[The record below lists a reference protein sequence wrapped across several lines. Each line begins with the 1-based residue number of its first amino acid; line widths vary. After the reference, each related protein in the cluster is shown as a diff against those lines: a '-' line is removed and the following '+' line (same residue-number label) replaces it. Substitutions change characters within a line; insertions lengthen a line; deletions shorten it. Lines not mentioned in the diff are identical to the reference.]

1 MGGLSAL
8 SSSQALG
15 RSTKETAAR
24 CESSARLRLRRRRAL
39 NAEKMMTTRGGKKE
53 EEERDKESCKLKNKM
68 TGKNKSVEEN
78 LKIMVA

>member
-39 NAEKMMTTRGGKKE
+39 NTEKMMTTGGGEKGGGEGQRELQIEK
-53 EEERDKESCKLKNKM
+53 
-68 TGKNKSVEEN
+68 
-78 LKIMVA
+78 